1 MGTGL
6 QRSDLLSWHEQV
18 SIKLLD
24 WLEYIGEDKYMFSG
38 SSTISYY
45 TTKAPYTRCPR
56 PSNIAHCCSLH
67 TFKEPNAIQ
76 SGELHVKET

>member
-38 SSTISYY
+38 SSAISYY
-45 TTKAPYTRCPR
+45 TTKAPYTHAAADRQTSPTAAAFTLSR
-56 PSNIAHCCSLH
+56 SPMRSNLENCM
-67 TFKEPNAIQ
+67 
-76 SGELHVKET
+76 